1 MDAKEERRKRD
12 RERYARMTTEVKQDK
27 LKKRREAYQQKKTK
41 EPEQRT
47 KRCAQDRQRYANMQS
62 EKKKARIEQV
72 TANRELKRSTPC
84 KESIAMVNPAYI
96 ATEQEVGT
104 STLNMRQRK
113 PVTPGE
119 RQTLLHR
126 RNEEFSVKKRK
137 IVSISSQE
145 DTSVVNSGKDII
157 EPLKQPQVLIDGN
170 T

>member
-119 RQTLLHR
+119 IQTLLHR